1 MGESQPTT
9 KILNCLAIY
18 KLVHTN
24 KYYDVGPIL
33 ANQQQ
38 CEKRMII
45 ETVVCTVVPSSLNS
59 FKIINQLGKT
69 VPEKGQLSYFSK
81 HISILKSFLMVA

>member
-9 KILNCLAIY
+9 KILNCQAIY

-24 KYYDVGPIL
+24 KYWDVGPIL

-45 ETVVCTVVPSSLNS
+45 ETVVRYVL
-59 FKIINQLGKT
+59 
-69 VPEKGQLSYFSK
+69 
-81 HISILKSFLMVA
+81 